1 MCARTHSG
9 DDLGLR
15 RWPAEAISADTEGLG
30 RALKVIG
37 VAGAHGTT
45 TTSCLIASILTT
57 AGHRIGILG
66 SVGYSDGRRVGRAP
80 ASPWAPD
87 RLARWLG
94 RLVRNGCSHAVME
107 VSEESLEPCQLAGLD
122 FDVACV
128 TGLGGDRRDGD
139 RSDGD
144 RGAATDRAS
153 PVWLLEHL
161 APEGL
166 AVLNADDPG
175 AAGLLG
181 RTEGPVLTVA
191 MRSPAE
197 ITATIL
203 DRSVAEL
210 TFLLVAGAEA
220 MPVRTR
226 MIGTRHVDA
235 CLAAAAVGLAYG
247 LDLPMVA
254 RGLEAVDYVPGQ
266 LERIECGQP
275 FSVFVDN
282 ARTPGALAACFEALR
297 EVVTG
302 RIVCVLGVGDEA
314 PDVALLAQTVEAG
327 ADLAILTTDDRAEAI
342 ARALGQA
349 RAGDAVLI
357 AGNGYP
363 GRRSAG
369 RKRVRLD
376 DGEVARSWLYREQG
390 LGIRD

>member
-30 RALKVIG
+30 RALRVIG

-66 SVGYSDGRRVGRAP
+66 SLGYSDGRRVGRAP

-107 VSEESLEPCQLAGLD
+107 VSEESWEPCQLAGLD

-128 TGLGGDRRDGD
+128 TGLEGDRC
-139 RSDGD
+139 DGD
-144 RGAATDRAS
+144 RGAQADRAS

-247 LDLPMVA
+247 LDLPTVA

-282 ARTPGALAACFEALR
+282 ARTPGALATCFEALR

-302 RIVCVLGVGDEA
+302 RMLCVLGVGDEVPNA
-314 PDVALLAQTVEAG
+314 AMLAKTVEAG

-376 DGEVARSWLYREQG
+376 DGEVARSWLYREQR
-390 LGIRD
+390 LATRD